1 MKLHT
6 TPRPRRTLAG
16 LLAVGIAAASV
27 LLSATSA
34 SAATTVLA
42 PSSITS
48 TKGTVASGGVVGNLA
63 VQDQSGTQ
71 DTFSKYVEFDTV
83 STGYAGYRQYTV
95 PSSIT
100 PSSVTSI
107 AVSANYRGPSNAE
120 QAWTWSLYNWATSAW
135 TTLGTNSGATSW
147 TWKTFTF
154 ASPSSAASYVSS
166 AGLVRVQLSA
176 ANGVDNAL
184 LDYEA
189 ITVVSGST
197 PPADTTAPSVPTG
210 LNSPSKTSTSVNLAW
225 TASTDN
231 VGVTGY
237 DVYRGTTLVG
247 TVAGTSTTVTGLT
260 ANTAYSFTVRAR
272 DAAGNVSAAS
282 TALPVTTSAAA
293 GDTTAPSVP
302 GGLNSPSKTA
312 TSVSLAWTAS
322 TDNVGVTGYEVFVNG
337 SATPAASPTTTS
349 ATISG
354 LTAST
359 AYTFTVKAR
368 DAAGNRSA
376 ATAGLPVTTSASG
389 GTSVTLPPANGKWDY
404 QIGGPYTPAAGVL
417 VVSRDRTVAPAAG
430 KYNICYNNVGQT
442 QPDEGTPNASIYGT
456 TAWWLANHPNVIL
469 KGSNGQPI
477 IDPNWNEVVF
487 DVRTAAQRTELAS
500 VIQPWFLQCKN
511 DGYNAIEPDNIDL
524 EVRSSG
530 LETHAQVR
538 EYLKLLVTYA
548 HSIGLAIGQK
558 NAVTDD
564 NDNPEWQT
572 DGPTFNG
579 GTGFDFAI
587 AEECGA
593 FTECGTF
600 TAMYPG
606 RVYVVEY
613 ATAGWNAACS
623 AVGATNSV
631 IQRNVDVRPSGS
643 SGYVYKEC

>member
-1 MKLHT
+1 MTNPT
-6 TPRPRRTLAG
+6 TRRTIAG
-16 LLAVGIAAASV
+16 LLAVGIAAATV
-27 LLSATSA
+27 LLTAVPA
-34 SAATTVLA
+34 SALTTTIS

-48 TKGTVASGGVVGNLA
+48 TKGSVASGGVVGNLT
-63 VQDQSGTQ
+63 VKDQSGTQ
-71 DTFSKYVEFDTV
+71 DNFNKYVEFDTV
-83 STGYAGYRQYTV
+83 STGYAGYRQYQV
-95 PSSIT
+95 PTSIA
-100 PSSVTSI
+100 PSSVTGISV
-107 AVSANYRGPSNAE
+107 AANYRGPSNSE
-120 QAWTWSLYNWATSAW
+120 QAWTWSLYNFSTSAW
-135 TTLGTNSGATSW
+135 TTIGTNSGATSW
-147 TWKTFTF
+147 TWKSFTF
-154 ASPSSAASYVSS
+154 ASPASAASYVSS

-189 ITVVSGST
+189 ITVVSGSA

-210 LNSPSKTSTSVNLAW
+210 LNSPSKTATSVSLAW
-225 TASTDN
+225 AASTDN

-260 ANTAYSFTVRAR
+260 ANTAYSFTVKAR
-272 DAAGNVSAAS
+272 DAAGNISAAS
-282 TALPVTTSAAA
+282 SPLSVTTSAAA
-293 GDTTAPSVP
+293 GDTTAPSTP
-302 GGLNSPSKTA
+302 TGLASPSKTS
-312 TSVSLAWTAS
+312 TSVSLSWTAS

-337 SATPAASPTTTS
+337 SATAATTVTTTS
-349 ATISG
+349 ATVSG
-354 LTAST
+354 LAAST
-359 AYTFTVKAR
+359 AYSFTVKAK

-376 ATAGLPVTTSASG
+376 ASSPLSVTTSAASG
-389 GTSVTLPPANGKWDY
+389 GTVVLPPANGKWDY

-442 QPDEGTPNASIYGT
+442 QPDEGTPNPNLYGT
-456 TAWWLANHPNVIL
+456 TAWWLQNHPNVIL

-477 IDPNWNEVVF
+477 IDPNWDEVVF
-487 DVRTAAQRTELAS
+487 DVRTAAQRTELS
-500 VIQPWFLQCKN
+500 NVIKTWFDQCKA

-538 EYLKLLVTYA
+538 EYVKILVNYA

-572 DGPTFNG
+572 DGPTFVD
-579 GTGFDFAI
+579 GTSGFDFAI

-593 FTECGTF
+593 YDECGTF

-606 RVYVVEY
+606 RVFVVEY
-613 ATAGWNAACS
+613 TTSGWNKGCT

-631 IQRNVDVRPSGS
+631 IQRNLDVRPQGQ

>member
-1 MKLHT
+1 MT
-6 TPRPRRTLAG
+6 QNTRSRRSLAG
-16 LLAVGIAAASV
+16 FVTIGIVAASV
-27 LLSATSA
+27 LLTFTAA

-48 TKGTVASGGVVGNLA
+48 TKGNVVSGGVVGNLA

-71 DTFSKYVEFDTV
+71 DTFAKYVELNTI

-95 PSSIT
+95 PGSVS
-100 PSSVTSI
+100 PASVTAI
-107 AVSANYRGPSNAE
+107 TVAANYRGPSNAE
-120 QAWTWSLYNWATSAW
+120 QAWTWSLYNFSTSSW
-135 TTLGTNSGATSW
+135 TTLGTNSGASSW
-147 TWKTFTF
+147 VWKAFSF
-154 ASPSSAASYVSS
+154 ASPASAASYVSS

-176 ANGVDNAL
+176 VNGVDNAL
-184 LDYEA
+184 LDYES
-189 ITVVSGST
+189 ITVTSGST
-197 PPADTTAPSVPTG
+197 PPADTTAPTVPTGLNSPSKTSTSVDLAWTASTDAVGVTGYDVYRGATLVGTFAGTTATASGLTANTAYSFTVRAKDAAGNVSAASSALSVTTSAAAGDTTAPSVPTG
-210 LNSPSKTSTSVNLAW
+210 LNSPSKTASSV
-225 TASTDN
+225 T
-231 VGVTGY
+231 
-237 DVYRGTTLVG
+237 
-247 TVAGTSTTVTGLT
+247 
-260 ANTAYSFTVRAR
+260 
-272 DAAGNVSAAS
+272 
-282 TALPVTTSAAA
+282 
-293 GDTTAPSVP
+293 
-302 GGLNSPSKTA
+302 
-312 TSVSLAWTAS
+312 LAWTAS

-337 SATPAASPTTTS
+337 SATASATPTATS
-349 ATISG
+349 VTISG

-359 AYTFTVKAR
+359 AYSFTVKAR

-376 ATAGLPVTTSASG
+376 ATSALAVTTSAASG
-389 GTSVTLPPANGKWDY
+389 GTWTLPPVNGKWDY
-404 QIGGPYTPAAGVL
+404 QIGGPYTPTAGVL
-417 VVSRDRTVAPAAG
+417 VVSRDRTVAPVAG
-430 KYNICYNNVGQT
+430 KYNICYVNVGQT
-442 QPDEGTPNASIYGT
+442 QPDGGTPNANAYGT

-469 KGSNGQPI
+469 RDANGNPI
-477 IDPNWNEVVF
+477 IDPVWNEVVF
-487 DVRTAAQRTELAS
+487 DVRTAAKRTELVS

-511 DGYNAIEPDNIDL
+511 DGYDAIEPDNIDL

-530 LETHAQVR
+530 LETHPQVR

-564 NDNPEWQT
+564 NNNPEWQT

-623 AVGATNSV
+623 AVGSSNSV
-631 IQRNVDVRPSGS
+631 IQRNVDVRPNTA